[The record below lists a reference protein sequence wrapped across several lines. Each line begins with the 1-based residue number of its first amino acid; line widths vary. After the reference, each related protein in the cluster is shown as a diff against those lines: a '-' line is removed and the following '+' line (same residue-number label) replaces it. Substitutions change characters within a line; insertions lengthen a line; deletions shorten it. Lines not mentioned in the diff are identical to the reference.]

1 MKRIL
6 ALLSALLIAISSISI
21 IASAVAN
28 TKDVFIADFKSTSQQ
43 WEGSLIDNLGYETDY
58 FGTNAGWNNSKGS
71 ITTKDTYD
79 FGEKFDLTFKLYT
92 NYANGNKNNTNEDF
106 YVTVGKFKIA
116 ICDFQTR
123 IDLYYNNII

>member
-92 NYANGNKNNTNEDF
+92 NYANGNKNNTLE
-106 YVTVGKFKIA
+106 
-116 ICDFQTR
+116 
-123 IDLYYNNII
+123 

>member
-58 FGTNAGWNNSKGS
+58 FGTNAGLFR
-71 ITTKDTYD
+71 Y
-79 FGEKFDLTFKLYT
+79 
-92 NYANGNKNNTNEDF
+92 
-106 YVTVGKFKIA
+106 
-116 ICDFQTR
+116 
-123 IDLYYNNII
+123 